1 MPLTASSPA
10 PAGAA
15 LSRTRIG
22 VAGLVIVA
30 LALAAAPFWLA
41 DATLGVLTKALIAA
55 LFALAFNLLAGQAG
69 MLSFGHA
76 AYFAIG
82 AFAAVHAMVAV
93 DRGVLWLPTPFIPL
107 AGALAG
113 GLAGAVFGFFATMRS
128 GVYFSMVTLAIAE
141 LLYTLAPNLQGFFG
155 GETGISSFR
164 QPFALWSFGS
174 EQHVYT
180 LVLIWTL
187 ASAVLLWAYTR
198 SLFGRLT
205 IALRENEKRLP
216 ALGYN
221 VHATKILV
229 FAVSGLFSGVAGAL
243 LAVSNESA
251 NYVLFQLSM
260 SSSVVLT
267 TFIGG
272 STLFLGPA
280 IGGFLMSL
288 FGHVVSDLTR
298 SWLLYQGVIFIV
310 VMLKAPNGIAQW
322 SLDWVEAIA
331 RDSWRAAGRL
341 VLQLLTLALA
351 GLGLVLLCELCATLF
366 ARDYAAEV
374 ERTGVWPAISVF
386 NRAWLPTS
394 PTTWLMPVA
403 LVGAAALVH
412 WSTRRLKVRA

>member
-1 MPLTASSPA
+1 
-10 PAGAA
+10 
-15 LSRTRIG
+15 
-22 VAGLVIVA
+22 
-30 LALAAAPFWLA
+30 
-41 DATLGVLTKALIAA
+41 
-55 LFALAFNLLAGQAG
+55 
-69 MLSFGHA
+69 
-76 AYFAIG
+76 
-82 AFAAVHAMVAV
+82 
-93 DRGVLWLPTPFIPL
+93 
-107 AGALAG
+107 
-113 GLAGAVFGFFATMRS
+113 MRS

-141 LLYTLAPNLQGFFG
+141 LLYTLAPNLQGVFG

-164 QPFALWSFGS
+164 QPFALWNFGS

-180 LVLIWTL
+180 LVLIWTVL
-187 ASAVLLWAYTR
+187 SAGLLWAYTR

-229 FAVSGLFSGVAGAL
+229 FAVSGMFSGVAGAL

-322 SLDWVEAIA
+322 SLDWVDAIG
-331 RDSWRAAGRL
+331 RDGWRAAGRL
-341 VLQLLTLALA
+341 VLQVLTLAFA
-351 GLGLVLLCELCATLF
+351 ALGIVLLCELCATLF

-394 PTTWLMPVA
+394 PTTWLMPLA
-403 LVGAAALVH
+403 LVGAAAAVH